1 MYVKDY
7 MSEDII
13 NITPSASIIDAAD
26 LMKKNDINRLPVIEA
41 GKLVGLITREI
52 VTKNSPSNAT
62 SLSKHEIN
70 YLLDKTKIQDVMTKK
85 YLTVSPEDQIER
97 AATLMRS
104 NNNGVVLVLD
114 NDKLVGIL
122 TDKDIFKAFADISGY
137 NEAGSNLVIE
147 LAEDRPGVIEEV
159 GDALVETEKNL
170 THMLVYHLEAGIRIV
185 LHIDGHETDS
195 LCKALENRGYSVGA
209 VYEKEI

>member
-13 NITPSASIIDAAD
+13 SITPSASIIDAAD

-85 YLTVSPEDQIER
+85 CLTVSPEDQIER

-209 VYEKEI
+209 VYEKKI